1 VVECQLPK
9 LDVAGSTPVAR
20 STNSVANHRLAT
32 RLFLCRCFVFF
43 SSYSAPS
50 IRRGVPMEP
59 AISGTLAA
67 SMVSWFVHDPAHRY
81 FETFTVKGSLHLRAR
96 LATTSRPAPRAW
108 QRLRRARPRHSPVPA
123 SSEVTGSKPNR
134 KVTDSCVRCS
144 APIHARSS
152 ERRPA
157 LRKSRRI
164 ALIKS
169 RRTVRASSGLY
180 SYLR

>member
-32 RLFLCRCFVFF
+32 RFFLCRCFEFF
-43 SSYSAPS
+43 SSYLAPS
-50 IRRGVPMEP
+50 VPRGVPMEP

-67 SMVSWFVHDPAHRY
+67 SMVSWFVHDSAYRY
-81 FETFTVKGSLHLRAR
+81 SETFTVKALLHLRAR
-96 LATTSRPAPRAW
+96 LATTSTPAPRAW
-108 QRLRRARPRHSPVPA
+108 RLRRARPRHSPAPA
-123 SSEVTGSKPNR
+123 SSEVAGSKPNR

-144 APIHARSS
+144 APIHARPI